1 MGHCK
6 RGRYESCVLAQF
18 LITECSYL
26 AFGKHVDGMV
36 FGSGGDVI
44 TLKCLSDVTCNN
56 NVIMGIIKGT
66 TSRYDE

>member
-1 MGHCK
+1 
-6 RGRYESCVLAQF
+6 
-18 LITECSYL
+18 
-26 AFGKHVDGMV
+26 MV

-66 TSRYDE
+66 ISRCDE